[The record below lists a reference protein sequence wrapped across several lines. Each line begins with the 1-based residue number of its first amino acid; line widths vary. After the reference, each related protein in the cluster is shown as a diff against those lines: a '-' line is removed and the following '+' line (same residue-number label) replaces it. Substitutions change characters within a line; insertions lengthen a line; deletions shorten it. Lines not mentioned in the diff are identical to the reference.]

1 MEDLMNGT
9 IDGKPFRVHGKIDS
23 CAFRADMSGL
33 ISSFLAKKTKH
44 ADFNTWFSTDDTKYK
59 AGNSNLQ
66 QKTPNYVSK
75 RLKELNINLPSN
87 IKEDDI
93 EGVKAF
99 VNANTSSIAFI
110 LNNKLYITE
119 KNSILDGDCIVG
131 QNSVENRTT
140 GKKYSITIDNRKV
153 ILADE
158 NQQQPGLEIIKG
170 ASFDDYM
177 RVARDLF
184 YDSGSDFSLMD
195 IVEVSDFKDLP
206 NAIIDANKTF
216 NDQGRTIDVQSLLKS
231 YTNQKDKNIL
241 TKIANYLRTP
251 DEDIKDACAMSITL
265 KY

>member
-44 ADFNTWFSTDDTKYK
+44 ADFNTWFSTDDTQYK

-66 QKTPNYVSK
+66 QKIPNYVSK
-75 RLKELNINLPSN
+75 RLKELNINLPSD

-99 VNANTSSIAFI
+99 INANTSSIAFI

-131 QNSVENRTT
+131 QDSVENRTT
-140 GKKYSITIDNRKV
+140 GKKYSITIDNGEIV
-153 ILADE
+153 LTE
-158 NQQQPGLEIIKG
+158 ELNQQQSGLDMSG
-170 ASFDDYM
+170 GSLDDYI
-177 RVARDLF
+177 RVAKDMF
-184 YDSGSDFSLMD
+184 YNSTADYSILEDVIIRNNKELQ
-195 IVEVSDFKDLP
+195 EAL
-206 NAIIDANKTF
+206 IDANQNF
-216 NDQGRTIDVQSLLKS
+216 SDFGMSIDVQSLLESYPDQKS
-231 YTNQKDKNIL
+231 KDIL
-241 TKIANYLRTP
+241 TKIANYLNHSN
-251 DEDIKDACAMSITL
+251 EDIKDACAMSITL